1 MNSYY
6 TFCFAAINH
15 DCIIT
20 ITLHKK
26 FVLENIS
33 RGGRFYYFLK
43 RICIAVNMNFLTT

>member
-20 ITLHKK
+20 ITLHKNSYLK
-26 FVLENIS
+26 MLAEE
-33 RGGRFYYFLK
+33 GGFTIFSNAPILLS
-43 RICIAVNMNFLTT
+43 I